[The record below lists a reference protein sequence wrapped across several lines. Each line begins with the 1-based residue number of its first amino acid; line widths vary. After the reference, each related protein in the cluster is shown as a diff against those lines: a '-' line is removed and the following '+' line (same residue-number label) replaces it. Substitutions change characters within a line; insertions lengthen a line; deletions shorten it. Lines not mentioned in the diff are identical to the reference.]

1 MEYGRERK
9 KSREGWVEERCIGS
23 GGFGTVTLYENKV
36 SAWIVDNLPVHT
48 SDTEAWPLS
57 EWSILLNQEHN
68 TIS

>member
-36 SAWIVDNLPVHT
+36 SAWIFDNLPVHT
-48 SDTEAWPLS
+48 PDTEACTLATVRMEYLAKPRTS
-57 EWSILLNQEHN
+57 
-68 TIS
+68 